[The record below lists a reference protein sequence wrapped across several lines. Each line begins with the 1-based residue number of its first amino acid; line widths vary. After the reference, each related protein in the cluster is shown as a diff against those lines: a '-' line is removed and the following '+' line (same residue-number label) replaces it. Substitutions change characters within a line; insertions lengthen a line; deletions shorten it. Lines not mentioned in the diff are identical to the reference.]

1 MEQSLADLG
10 CGQLDVCLLHC
21 KSGRGLECS
30 SGLKVCGPRQCP
42 QPMQHI
48 EQQQQGMLPGLE
60 AISAI
65 VPLPSLAG
73 PDAWKPGTQEPDDG
87 VTLRQTW

>member
-1 MEQSLADLG
+1 
-10 CGQLDVCLLHC
+10 
-21 KSGRGLECS
+21 
-30 SGLKVCGPRQCP
+30 
-42 QPMQHI
+42 MQHI

-60 AISAI
+60 AISEI
-65 VPLPSLAG
+65 VLLPSPAG